1 MLSIRLAANLDKEL
15 CVSTSCTP
23 HGNTDVGSMSHRRFM
38 VVNPF
43 ENATYCKHVGSVGW
57 GMQYKRRR
65 HKFGDLKFLR
75 RQFGVVVGPTW
86 RVRGR
91 MSKKE
96 EKMETTVSCR
106 V

>member
-1 MLSIRLAANLDKEL
+1 MALEYLQRAIPSTGILHMLSIRRAANLDEEP

-23 HGNTDVGSMSHRRFM
+23 HGN
-38 VVNPF
+38 
-43 ENATYCKHVGSVGW
+43 VGSVGW

-96 EKMETTVSCR
+96 EKMESTISCR